1 MIKEI
6 KLSSLNNVIPKVNKK
21 EPPRSINHDLTPFY
35 FTSMFIGS
43 KNSGKSYGLV
53 KMIKNYE
60 EQPVKDSK
68 GNILEIRTILFCPTG
83 NSEANPIYTTLKS
96 LDFSNDVILN
106 YSDTKLIEKLNEIEK
121 DKQDIEDYNK
131 YVKAYKIF
139 EKNEN
144 INLIDPEYLILL
156 HEHDF
161 EHYNNIPKP
170 RYKHPPIVFIIL
182 DDLIG
187 DNKVFK
193 QQSLI
198 NNITIKHRHL
208 GVNLVFTS
216 QNPKS
221 IPNIIRNNIDVYVLY
236 KFANVKMVIDKIFEE
251 VSGLLTESQFE
262 EIYKHATSEP
272 YNALVIDNHP
282 KVDRDKRFKKNFN
295 VVLTHGGES
304 AH

>member
-6 KLSSLNNVIPKVNKK
+6 KLSSLNNIVPKVNKK
-21 EPPRSINHDLTPFY
+21 EPPRSINNDLTPFF
-35 FTSMFIGS
+35 FTSMFIGA
-43 KNSGKSYGLV
+43 KNSGKTYGLV

-60 EQPVKDSK
+60 DQPIKDSK
-68 GNILEIRTILFCPTG
+68 GNTLEIRTILFSPTG
-83 NSEANPIYTTLKS
+83 KSEANPIYTTLKS
-96 LDFSNDVILN
+96 LDFTNDVIEQYTDN
-106 YSDTKLIEKLNEIEK
+106 KLIDKLNEIEK
-121 DKQDIEDYNK
+121 DKEDIEDYNK

-156 HEHDF
+156 HQYDF
-161 EHYNNIPKP
+161 EHYENIPKP
-170 RYKHPPIVFIIL
+170 KYKHPPIVFIIL

-193 QQSLI
+193 RQSLI

-236 KFANVKMVIDKIFEE
+236 KFANVKMVLEKLYEE
-251 VSGLLTESQFE
+251 VSNLLTEKQFE
-262 EIYKHATSEP
+262 DLYKHATNEAHD
-272 YNALVIDNHP
+272 ALVIDTHP
-282 KVDRDKRFKKNFN
+282 KTERDKRFKKNFN
-295 VVLTHGGES
+295 VVLTHGT
-304 AH
+304 